1 MEFIYFKCQKLTR
14 KSTLPKCCCY
24 LDPAILSAECF
35 GVCESSPC
43 SPRVCNNVFVIMC
56 LTKIIPYVNS
66 EKQNYNNFEFKNTFK
81 YTFLTESTFFF

>member
-1 MEFIYFKCQKLTR
+1 MEFIYFKCQKLMR
-14 KSTLPKCCCY
+14 KSICQSAVVN

-35 GVCESSPC
+35 GVCESSPW
-43 SPRVCNNVFVIMC
+43 SPRVYNNVFLIIC

-66 EKQNYNNFEFKNTFK
+66 EKQNYNNFEFKKTFK